1 MRNSFKKF
9 VLLLA
14 ALFCSF
20 TAASLMQ
27 NTCLHHGQR
36 GSNTDVADGGIRKV
50 RARTRFA
57 QQSVPGH
64 SLRYDLSG
72 PPPASQVFATGLASS
87 RQTML

>member
-27 NTCLHHGQR
+27 NTASITGYPEVE
-36 GSNTDVADGGIRKV
+36 TDRRVEL
-50 RARTRFA
+50 
-57 QQSVPGH
+57 Q
-64 SLRYDLSG
+64 
-72 PPPASQVFATGLASS
+72 
-87 RQTML
+87 